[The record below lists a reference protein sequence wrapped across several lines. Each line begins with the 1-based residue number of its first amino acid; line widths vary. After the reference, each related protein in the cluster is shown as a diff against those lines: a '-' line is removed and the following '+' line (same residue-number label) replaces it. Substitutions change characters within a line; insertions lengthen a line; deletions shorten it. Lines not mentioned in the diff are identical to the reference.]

1 MFITYPMAHRIHRPQ
16 PYVPCCATDI
26 RKTFAAER
34 ERLARQEFERQ
45 VVAARAEQA
54 FHAMCD
60 DGPYG
65 KVNVSVG
72 NVS

>member
-1 MFITYPMAHRIHRPQ
+1 MFITYPMAHRIQRPQ
-16 PYVPCCATDI
+16 PYVPSCATDI
-26 RKTFAAER
+26 KKTFEKER
-34 ERLARQEFERQ
+34 ERLAREAFQREVIAMRS
-45 VVAARAEQA
+45 EQA
-54 FHAMCD
+54 FHALCD